1 MRHAVVVLFLALLL
15 IGCRPSAAPISVSNQ
30 PISINDVQQKNVP
43 LPPSKPLAEMTWNF
57 EDDRVQTLASLSGK
71 ADILDFWATFC
82 PPCIEEIPHLNSLAA
97 KRGGDLVIVGLH
109 VGGEDD
115 RPKIPDFISDTKM
128 AYPFAFP
135 EEELTRFIFAANSAI
150 PQTLVIDRSGKMVK
164 KFVGFNPRIAG
175 EIEAA
180 VELALAAK

>member
-1 MRHAVVVLFLALLL
+1 MRHAAVILFLAVVL
-15 IGCRPSAAPISVSNQ
+15 IGCRPSAAPISVSNR
-30 PISINDVQQKNVP
+30 PISINDVQQTNVP

-57 EDDRVQTLASLSGK
+57 EDDRVQTLGSLSGK
-71 ADILDFWATFC
+71 AVILDFWATFC

-97 KRGGDLVIVGLH
+97 RHGSELVVVGLH

-115 RPKIPDFISDTKM
+115 RPKIPDFIADTKM

-135 EEELTRFIFAANSAI
+135 EEELTLFIFAENSAI
-150 PQTLVIDRSGKMVK
+150 PQTLVIDRSGKIVK

-180 VELALAAK
+180 VELALTPK